1 MITIQIWNTQEK
13 QVINQFWLLKW
24 LDYMITVENNKTT
37 MKTVT
42 KAMILKTIEKG
53 KYFSI
58 NFAELDVIS
67 RIYTPVCEY
76 QIEEDPRLIEALMK
90 F

>member
-37 MKTVT
+37 MKNSNEGNDS
-42 KAMILKTIEKG
+42 KNYRKRKI
-53 KYFSI
+53 F
-58 NFAELDVIS
+58 
-67 RIYTPVCEY
+67 
-76 QIEEDPRLIEALMK
+76 
-90 F
+90 